1 MTQRDIRIRPL
12 SEGIGLGA
20 LKTPSPKIQLT
31 DIDTSV
37 MRQAHAAYAP
47 HSVETEIR
55 QRLATKWYVHSV
67 RFLASTGIDIFV
79 GVISAFMIA
88 WVSVLAW
95 TAGESGQMDVLASL
109 AIVVD
114 FLTAQSVFTV
124 AAEIIFIAFSLRI
137 VRYFVGRFA

>member
-1 MTQRDIRIRPL
+1 
-12 SEGIGLGA
+12 
-20 LKTPSPKIQLT
+20 
-31 DIDTSV
+31 
-37 MRQAHAAYAP
+37 
-47 HSVETEIR
+47 
-55 QRLATKWYVHSV
+55 VHSV

-114 FLTAQSVFTV
+114 FLTAQSVFAV
-124 AAEIIFIAFSLRI
+124 VAEIIFIAFSLRI
-137 VRYFVGRFA
+137 VRYFVGRFS